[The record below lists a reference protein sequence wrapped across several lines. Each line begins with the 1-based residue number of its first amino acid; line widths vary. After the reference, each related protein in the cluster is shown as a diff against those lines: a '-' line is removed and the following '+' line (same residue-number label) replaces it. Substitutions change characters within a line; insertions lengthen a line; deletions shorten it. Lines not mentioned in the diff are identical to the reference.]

1 MTPQLGNTDL
11 TSSSFNLTRAGFEAT
26 EVATPSGN
34 MRLFR
39 AGDGP
44 PLVLLHGIG
53 GGASSY
59 YWARLAPLLTP
70 HFTVYAPDLVGW
82 GDSEHPARA
91 LLFDDYVAQV
101 LALLESV
108 PPNAAIVAQSLAAGF
123 VTAALRRRPVR
134 DTPKLIL
141 MCPSGG
147 KDFGEDS
154 FPPLARWTLSV
165 LARFPGV
172 NALVYRQIFHREAI
186 YRSWFSKR
194 GFFNPELVPEDLVQ
208 AGLES
213 GRKPNAEYS
222 SRPFVAGSLR
232 YDIAPLLNEI
242 DIPTLALWG
251 DHETQIAPL
260 VRLRLGELNTKH
272 IEVRTIPNCRTS
284 FENEAPDATAEAM
297 LQFLTKEA
305 D

>member
-1 MTPQLGNTDL
+1 MTPQHGNTDL
-11 TSSSFNLTRAGFEAT
+11 TSSSFNLTSVGFET
-26 EVATPSGN
+26 TDVATPSGT

-82 GDSEHPARA
+82 GDSDHPARA
-91 LLFDDYVAQV
+91 LQFDDYVAQV
-101 LALLESV
+101 LALLEAV
-108 PPNAAIVAQSLAAGF
+108 PPPAAIIAQSLAAGF
-123 VTAALRRRPVR
+123 VTAALRRRPAH

-141 MCPSGG
+141 LSPTGG

-165 LARFPGV
+165 LARSPGV
-172 NALVYRQIFHREAI
+172 NALVYRLIFHREAI
-186 YRSWFSKR
+186 YRSWFSKN
-194 GFFNPELVPEDLVQ
+194 GFLNPDLVPGDLVQ

-213 GRKPNAEYS
+213 GRKPNAAYS
-222 SRPFVAGSLR
+222 ALPFVGGSLR

-242 DIPTLALWG
+242 DIRTLELWG
-251 DHETQIAPL
+251 DHENLIAPM
-260 VRLRLGELNTKH
+260 VRFRLGELNKQH

-284 FENEAPDATAEAM
+284 FENEAPNATAEAM
-297 LQFLTKEA
+297 FQFLINEPN
-305 D
+305 